1 MKIETNEVFAINKN
15 SVSNIDLLDDEIAY
29 IHVGGNVIYIDNS
42 TDEMI
47 VKMWEEGSD
56 DTTTKQL
63 NP

>member
-1 MKIETNEVFAINKN
+1 MKIETNEVFDKNKN

-63 NP
+63 TP